1 MNYIDPTHAVPTLT
15 ANQRAFRSYKEFCFK
30 NKWYLFSSIFLLT
43 LFFTQY
49 FTAQFSYS
57 SQVEVAFKDIE
68 IAINKEAVTPV
79 PGFTK
84 LPESTNRIYQLIYSK
99 EMFNHLLSK
108 FNLYEHYFIDP
119 TKSNAYSFFLKK
131 LRNKIS
137 IAVTPYNSIIIT
149 VQDKYSGA
157 LAADIAN
164 EIVLELNELNKQ
176 SVRDYIQKRIELYSE
191 VAKQL
196 NSSARNE
203 IMNINESV
211 DKIQSLMHP
220 LSNKYTEL
228 VRVGLELDNFNAKLN
243 NYVQNIIQVDYLS
256 KMSFEKVQNE
266 NITQLIVLQDAQ
278 PDDGSKKLSFLK
290 LFFGS
295 FVGCTFIMLFVFYFL
310 QMGTPYFDILF
321 RKETSLFNKNDASG
335 KL

>member
-1 MNYIDPTHAVPTLT
+1 MNYIDQLQTVSTLT
-15 ANQRAFRSYKEFCFK
+15 ANQRAFHSYKEFCFK
-30 NKWYLFSSIFLLT
+30 YKWYLLSSIILLT

-49 FTAQFSYS
+49 FISQFSYS

-68 IAINKEAVTPV
+68 IAINKEPAAPV

-84 LPESTNRIYQLIYSK
+84 LPESTNRIYQIIYSK
-99 EMFNHLLSK
+99 EMFNHLLTK
-108 FNLYEHYFIDP
+108 FNLYEHYFIDQ
-119 TKSNAYSFFLKK
+119 TKSNAYSFYLKK

-137 IAVTPYNSIIIT
+137 MAVTPYNSIIIT
-149 VQDKYSGA
+149 VQDKYSGS
-157 LAADIAN
+157 LTADMAN

-176 SVRDYIQKRIELYSE
+176 SVRDYLQKRIELYSE

-203 IMNINESV
+203 ITNIHESV

-243 NYVQNIIQVDYLS
+243 NYVQNLIQVDYLS

-290 LFFGS
+290 LLFGC
-295 FVGCTFIMLFVFYFL
+295 FVGCSFIMLFIFYFL
-310 QMGTPYFDILF
+310 QVCTPYFDILF
-321 RKETSLFNKNDASG
+321 KKKVTPLDKMKEL
-335 KL
+335 